1 MKIAAVYALTEKTNF
16 EAVVKGSF
24 DDILNLMKNLGY
36 DGIEINIP
44 NPFKVDVNYLS
55 SKLKSYD
62 LELSAISTGLSYLN
76 YGISL
81 THSSKD
87 KREKAIEFFIKYSE
101 ISSVLSKY
109 NYVVIGLARGKCEG
123 RPKSQVIK
131 ILKESLEKIL
141 ESTESYGTTF
151 LIEPIN
157 RYETDIINTIE
168 DALQLVREYSKRV
181 KILLDTY
188 HMTIEDVSPYSAILK
203 AGKYIGYVHAAENNR
218 LAPGMGML
226 NWELI
231 VCRLLRIGYQGYI
244 SIEAI
249 PKPSYREMLKIG
261 IKSLRSVLN
270 IKEESLI

>member
-1 MKIAAVYALTEKTNF
+1 LRIAAVYALSEETKF
-16 EAVVKGSF
+16 EAVVKGSL
-24 DDILNLMKNLGY
+24 DKILNLMRDLGY

-44 NPFKVDVNYLS
+44 NPFNIDVNQLS
-55 SKLKSYD
+55 SKLNEYG
-62 LELSAISTGLSYLN
+62 LELSAISTGLSYLS

-87 KREKAIEFFIKYSE
+87 MREKAIKFFIKYSE
-101 ISSVLSKY
+101 ISSTLSKY

-123 RPKSQVIK
+123 RPKSEA
-131 ILKESLEKIL
+131 LKTLRESLEKIL
-141 ESTESYGTTF
+141 ENTEDYGTIF

-168 DALQLVREYSKRV
+168 DSIQLAREYRRV

-188 HMTIEDVSPYSAILK
+188 HMTIEDVSPYNAILK
-203 AGKYIGYVHAAENNR
+203 AGEYIGYVHAAENNR

-231 VCRLLRIGYQGYI
+231 ICRLLRIGYQGYI

-249 PKPSYREMLKIG
+249 PKPSYEEMLRVG
-261 IKSLRSVLN
+261 IKTLN
-270 IKEESLI
+270 QYLKPRRDS

>member
-1 MKIAAVYALTEKTNF
+1 MRIAAVYALTEETKF
-16 EAVVKGSF
+16 EAVVKGPL
-24 DDILNLMKNLGY
+24 DKVLNLMKNLGY

-44 NPFKVDVNYLS
+44 NPFNININQLS
-55 SKLKSYD
+55 SKLNEYG
-62 LELSAISTGLSYLN
+62 LELSAISTGLSYLS

-87 KREKAIEFFIKYSE
+87 MREKAIEFFIKYSE
-101 ISSVLSKY
+101 ISSILSRY

-123 RPKSQVIK
+123 RPRSEV
-131 ILKESLEKIL
+131 LKNLKDSLEEIL
-141 ESTESYGTTF
+141 EKTENYGTIF

-168 DALQLVREYSKRV
+168 DSIQLAKEYRRVR
-181 KILLDTY
+181 ILLDTY
-188 HMTIEDVSPYSAILK
+188 HMTIEDVSPYDAILK
-203 AGKYIGYVHAAENNR
+203 AEQYIGYVHAAENNR

-231 VCRLLRIGYQGYI
+231 ICRLLRIGYQGYI

-249 PKPSYREMLKIG
+249 PKPSYEEMLRIG
-261 IKSLRSVLN
+261 IKTLNQYLKLRKGS
-270 IKEESLI
+270 